1 MKTFTSSLP
10 DDLLK
15 QLNEMSEKL
24 SLPKNKILEKALSIY
39 LDQLVRAE
47 YILSYKKAKK
57 DPDLISI
64 AEEGMQDYLKQMDDE
79 AV

>member
-57 DPDLISI
+57 DPDLITI